1 MEILYLFIYHICT
14 ACVRTMLWS
23 YFQTSWVLTKC
34 NPNWTGWRIN
44 EEKESIRTNRRITK
58 PYQNKTVKY
67 SVWMLHHENPTIK
80 TCSKFM
86 STSSHW
92 FFCSTPIPVNSPLE
106 ADTRMPSLQ
115 LDSQSPYHLEAADN
129 WAYTSRSKYLSRK
142 GRKSYGN
149 DQGAIEP
156 LQYAVLILA
165 WERGWRPEGRHV
177 SSAPRSMGD
186 VCPQAISKGL
196 GQGALVN
203 WKLHPQHPCSLP
215 WLPQSNLQENVQ
227 WCKYHAAAA

>member
-1 MEILYLFIYHICT
+1 MNKKSHSNKWLYNKTIPKKK
-14 ACVRTMLWS
+14 LWS
-23 YFQTSWVLTKC
+23 TLFQWYIMTMGQSTLAPNSWVHLPIEFSAPFHTKY
-34 NPNWTGWRIN
+34 PDT
-44 EEKESIRTNRRITK
+44 TA
-58 PYQNKTVKY
+58 
-67 SVWMLHHENPTIK
+67 
-80 TCSKFM
+80 
-86 STSSHW
+86 
-92 FFCSTPIPVNSPLE
+92 PLE
-106 ADTRMPSLQ
+106 ADTKIPSLQ
-115 LDSQSPYHLEAADN
+115 LDSQSPCHLEAVGD

-142 GRKSYGN
+142 GRKSCGH

-156 LQYAVLILA
+156 PQYAVLILA
-165 WERGWRPEGRHV
+165 WERDWRPEGRHV
-177 SSAPRSMGD
+177 SSAPQSMGD

>member
-14 ACVRTMLWS
+14 ACVMTMLWS

-34 NPNWTGWRIN
+34 NQNWTGWRIN

-92 FFCSTPIPVNSPLE
+92 IFCSTPIPSE
-106 ADTRMPSLQ
+106 FSSGGGYKDA
-115 LDSQSPYHLEAADN
+115 
-129 WAYTSRSKYLSRK
+129 K
-142 GRKSYGN
+142 
-149 DQGAIEP
+149 
-156 LQYAVLILA
+156 
-165 WERGWRPEGRHV
+165 
-177 SSAPRSMGD
+177 SSAWFTISLSSGSGRRLGLYFKVKISLTKGAQILWQWPGCHWTSAICRSD
-186 VCPQAISKGL
+186 SGL
-196 GQGALVN
+196 GKRLKARGSSRVKCTSKHGRCLPTSHLQGLRARGPGEL
-203 WKLHPQHPCSLP
+203 K
-215 WLPQSNLQENVQ
+215 
-227 WCKYHAAAA
+227 AAPSASM